1 MDDPDTVHTVR
12 SFNQL
17 LRSVD
22 RLMEE
27 DTHVF
32 AIAGVMMTIAL
43 SIYRSSLSE
52 EDYHRIIESIVQSKD
67 KILPWER
74 QSIQ

>member
-52 EDYHRIIESIVQSKD
+52 EDYGRIIESIVQSKD

-74 QSIQ
+74 QSLQ